1 MVESPLGGVE
11 EEIWNFKFQIKY
23 FFFVEFINSSFW

>member
-1 MVESPLGGVE
+1 MVESPLEGVE

-23 FFFVEFINSSFW
+23 SLTAAFDNFWIV